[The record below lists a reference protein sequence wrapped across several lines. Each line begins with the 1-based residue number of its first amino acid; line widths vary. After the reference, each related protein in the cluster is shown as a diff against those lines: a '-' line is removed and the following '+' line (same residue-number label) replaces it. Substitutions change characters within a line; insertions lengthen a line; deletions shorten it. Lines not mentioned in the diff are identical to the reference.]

1 MKITVTFDSLDEFE
15 AFKGTTAAA
24 PQSAQKPA
32 EEPEAPEAPKAKKS
46 APKEEMPWKEAST
59 EAETPK
65 KVAAPAAPAVT
76 EDFRVEVR
84 KALAQLNKA
93 TGGNVAKELIREF
106 GCSKLTEVKLEDLPA
121 LMEKVKARNAE

>member
-1 MKITVTFDSLDEFE
+1 
-15 AFKGTTAAA
+15 
-24 PQSAQKPA
+24 
-32 EEPEAPEAPKAKKS
+32 
-46 APKEEMPWKEAST
+46 MPWKEAPA

-65 KVAAPAAPAVT
+65 KAAASAAPAVT

-84 KALAQLNKA
+84 KALAQLNKS
-93 TGGNVAKELIREF
+93 TGGNVAKELIKEF

>member
-15 AFKGTTAAA
+15 AFKGTAVAA
-24 PQSAQKPA
+24 PQSAQRPA
-32 EEPEAPEAPKAKKS
+32 EEPEAPKAKKS
-46 APKEEMPWKEAST
+46 APKEEMPWKEAPT

-65 KVAAPAAPAVT
+65 KAAAPAVT

-84 KALAQLNKA
+84 KTLAQLNKK
-93 TGGNVAKELIREF
+93 TGGNEAKELIKEF

-121 LMEKVKARNAE
+121 LMEKAREALNAE

>member
-15 AFKGTTAAA
+15 AFKGTATTT

-32 EEPEAPEAPKAKKS
+32 EEPEAPKAKKP
-46 APKEEMPWKEAST
+46 AQKEEMPWKEAPA
-59 EAETPK
+59 EAEAPK
-65 KVAAPAAPAVT
+65 KAAVPAVT

-84 KALAQLNKA
+84 KTLAQLNKK
-93 TGGNVAKELIREF
+93 TGGNEAKELIKGF

-121 LMEKVKARNAE
+121 LMEKAQAALNAE

>member
-15 AFKGTTAAA
+15 AFKGAAVVA
-24 PQSAQKPA
+24 PQSAQKPV
-32 EEPEAPEAPKAKKS
+32 EEPEAPKAKKS
-46 APKEEMPWKEAST
+46 APKEEMPRKEAPA

-65 KVAAPAAPAVT
+65 AAAAPAVT

-93 TGGNVAKELIREF
+93 TGGNVAKELIKEF

>member
-15 AFKGTTAAA
+15 AFKGTAVVA
-24 PQSAQKPA
+24 PQSAQKPV
-32 EEPEAPEAPKAKKS
+32 EEPETPKAKKS

-59 EAETPK
+59 EAEAPK
-65 KVAAPAAPAVT
+65 AAAAPAVT

-93 TGGNVAKELIREF
+93 TGGNVAKEIIKEF

>member
-15 AFKGTTAAA
+15 AFKGTAVVA

-32 EEPEAPEAPKAKKS
+32 EEPEAPKAKKS
-46 APKEEMPWKEAST
+46 APKEEMPWKEAPA

-65 KVAAPAAPAVT
+65 AAAAPAAPAVT

-84 KALAQLNKA
+84 KALAQLNKT
-93 TGGNVAKELIREF
+93 TGGNVAKELIKEF

>member
-24 PQSAQKPA
+24 PQSVQKPA
-32 EEPEAPEAPKAKKS
+32 EEPEAPKAKKS
-46 APKEEMPWKEAST
+46 APKEGMPWKEAPA

-65 KVAAPAAPAVT
+65 KAAAPAVT

-84 KALAQLNKA
+84 KALAQLNKS
-93 TGGNVAKELIREF
+93 TGGNIAKELIKEF

>member
-15 AFKGTTAAA
+15 AFKGTAAAA
-24 PQSAQKPA
+24 PQSVQKPA
-32 EEPEAPEAPKAKKS
+32 EEPEAPKAKKS
-46 APKEEMPWKEAST
+46 VPKEEMPWKEAST

-65 KVAAPAAPAVT
+65 KAAAPAVT

-93 TGGNVAKELIREF
+93 TGGNVAKELIKEF

>member
-24 PQSAQKPA
+24 PQSVQEPA
-32 EEPEAPEAPKAKKS
+32 EEPEAPKAKKS
-46 APKEEMPWKEAST
+46 APKEEMPWKETST
-59 EAETPK
+59 EAEAPK
-65 KVAAPAAPAVT
+65 KAAAPAVT

-84 KALAQLNKA
+84 KTLAQLNKR
-93 TGGNVAKELIREF
+93 TGGNEAKELIKGF

-121 LMEKVKARNAE
+121 LMEKAQAALNAE

>member
-15 AFKGTTAAA
+15 AFKGTAVAA

-32 EEPEAPEAPKAKKS
+32 EEPEAPKAKKS
-46 APKEEMPWKEAST
+46 APKEEMPWKEAPA
-59 EAETPK
+59 EAEAPK
-65 KVAAPAAPAVT
+65 KAAAPAVT

-93 TGGNVAKELIREF
+93 TGGNVAKELIKEF

>member
-15 AFKGTTAAA
+15 AFKGTAAAA
-24 PQSAQKPA
+24 PQSVQEPA
-32 EEPEAPEAPKAKKS
+32 EEPEAPKAKKS

-59 EAETPK
+59 GTETPK
-65 KVAAPAAPAVT
+65 KAAAPAVT

-84 KALAQLNKA
+84 KTLAQLNKK
-93 TGGNVAKELIREF
+93 TGGNEAKELIKEF

-121 LMEKVKARNAE
+121 LMEKAQAALNAE

>member
-15 AFKGTTAAA
+15 AFKGTAVVA
-24 PQSAQKPA
+24 PQSAQKPV
-32 EEPEAPEAPKAKKS
+32 EEREAPKAKKS

-59 EAETPK
+59 EAEVPK
-65 KVAAPAAPAVT
+65 KAAAPAVT

-84 KALAQLNKA
+84 KTLAQLNKK
-93 TGGNVAKELIREF
+93 TGGNEAKELIKGF

-121 LMEKVKARNAE
+121 LMEKAQAALNAE

>member
-15 AFKGTTAAA
+15 AFKGAAVAA

-32 EEPEAPEAPKAKKS
+32 EEPKAKKS
-46 APKEEMPWKEAST
+46 APKEEMPWKEASA

-65 KVAAPAAPAVT
+65 KAAAPAAPAVT

-84 KALAQLNKA
+84 KALAQLNKS
-93 TGGNVAKELIREF
+93 TGGNVAKELIKEF

>member
-15 AFKGTTAAA
+15 AFKGTAVVA
-24 PQSAQKPA
+24 PQSVQKPV
-32 EEPEAPEAPKAKKS
+32 EAAEAPKAKKS

-59 EAETPK
+59 EAPK
-65 KVAAPAAPAVT
+65 AAAAPAVT

-84 KALAQLNKA
+84 KTLAQLNKK
-93 TGGNVAKELIREF
+93 TGGNEAKELIKGF

-121 LMEKVKARNAE
+121 LMEKAQAALNAE

>member
-15 AFKGTTAAA
+15 AFKGTAVAA

-32 EEPEAPEAPKAKKS
+32 EEPEAPRAKKS

-65 KVAAPAAPAVT
+65 AAAAPAVT

-93 TGGNVAKELIREF
+93 TGGNVAKELIKEF

>member
-15 AFKGTTAAA
+15 AFKGTAVVA
-24 PQSAQKPA
+24 PQSAKKPA
-32 EEPEAPEAPKAKKS
+32 EEPEAPKAKKS

-65 KVAAPAAPAVT
+65 AAAALAAPAVT

-84 KALAQLNKA
+84 KS
-93 TGGNVAKELIREF
+93 TGGNVAKELIKEF

>member
-15 AFKGTTAAA
+15 AFKGTAVVA

-32 EEPEAPEAPKAKKS
+32 EEPEAPKAKKS
-46 APKEEMPWKEAST
+46 APKEEMPWKEAPA

-65 KVAAPAAPAVT
+65 AAAAPAVT

-93 TGGNVAKELIREF
+93 TGGNVAKELIKEF

>member
-15 AFKGTTAAA
+15 AFKGTAAAA
-24 PQSAQKPA
+24 PRSVQEPA
-32 EEPEAPEAPKAKKS
+32 ERTEAPKAKKS

-59 EAETPK
+59 EVETPK
-65 KVAAPAAPAVT
+65 EAAAPAAPAVT
-76 EDFRVEVR
+76 EAFRVEVR

-93 TGGNVAKELIREF
+93 TGGNVAKELIKEF

>member
-15 AFKGTTAAA
+15 AFKGTAVAA
-24 PQSAQKPA
+24 PQSAQKPTG
-32 EEPEAPEAPKAKKS
+32 EPEAPKARKS

-65 KVAAPAAPAVT
+65 AAAAPAVT

-93 TGGNVAKELIREF
+93 TGGNVAKELIKEF

>member
-15 AFKGTTAAA
+15 AFKGTAAA
-24 PQSAQKPA
+24 PQSAQKPI
-32 EEPEAPEAPKAKKS
+32 EEPEALKAKNS
-46 APKEEMPWKEAST
+46 APKEEMPWKEAPT
-59 EAETPK
+59 EAEAPK
-65 KVAAPAAPAVT
+65 KAAAPAVT

-84 KALAQLNKA
+84 KALAQLNKS
-93 TGGNVAKELIREF
+93 TGGNVAKELIKEF

>member
-15 AFKGTTAAA
+15 AFKGATAAA
-24 PQSAQKPA
+24 PQRAQKPV
-32 EEPEAPEAPKAKKS
+32 EEQEAPKAKKS
-46 APKEEMPWKEAST
+46 APKEELPWKEAST
-59 EAETPK
+59 EAEAPK
-65 KVAAPAAPAVT
+65 KAAASAVT

-93 TGGNVAKELIREF
+93 TGGNVAKELIKEF
-106 GCSKLTEVKLEDLPA
+106 GCAKLAEVKLEDLPA